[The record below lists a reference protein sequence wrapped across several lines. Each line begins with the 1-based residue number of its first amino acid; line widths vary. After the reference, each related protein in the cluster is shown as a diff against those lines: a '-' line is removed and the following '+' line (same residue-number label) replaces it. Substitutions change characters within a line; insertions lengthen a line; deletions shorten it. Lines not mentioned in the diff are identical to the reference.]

1 MWFAPR
7 TLRVFQLVPRPRGAA
22 SASPA
27 CLPPLHFRPRQSLAP
42 PLSSRSPVLPLLIFF
57 CPAFV
62 RCCYIELMIFE
73 QPPFWEER
81 FEHFKW
87 TNVLFINR
95 EWLDAIDGMKSV
107 GEGGGGWTFN
117 RQDALRECSPGL
129 NKISKARPTM

>member
-1 MWFAPR
+1 MLHQHRLP
-7 TLRVFQLVPRPRGAA
+7 
-22 SASPA
+22 ASPPSILGPDRA
-27 CLPPLHFRPRQSLAP
+27 SHHLFLLPHPCFLF
-42 PLSSRSPVLPLLIFF
+42 LSSSVLHSYV
-57 CPAFV
+57 AAT
-62 RCCYIELMIFE
+62 YIELMIFE